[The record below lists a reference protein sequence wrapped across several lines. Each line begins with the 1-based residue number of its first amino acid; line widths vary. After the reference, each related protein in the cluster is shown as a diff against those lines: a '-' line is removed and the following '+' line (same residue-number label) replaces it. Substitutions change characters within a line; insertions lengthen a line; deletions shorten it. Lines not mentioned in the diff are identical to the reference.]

1 MPIPDHWSSEVKPL
15 IEGVV
20 NKEAANSIEEAL
32 VSSVVINMNK
42 LLPSSWVPTFARGS
56 DESRRRNYFRADH
69 LVSCLLAGMDLPVDV
84 GKRDNYL
91 NSTIWSDVVCVEN
104 VRSKV
109 REFMERGQENPALT
123 ALAAEMD
130 EDIVTKPLIKH
141 NIPRERWMIAFAKQ
155 RKTLPGVDRRE
166 KERHL
171 RAWSFQLRQKLGD
184 YGKVFRSQHS
194 NELFSHWK
202 NAPIKIK
209 EGLEA
214 DKLALP
220 NMFTKFVNG
229 TEQAFE
235 DFKQGM
241 DETTAIQQAQ
251 LDMVASAF
259 DAMAGLPPPFGFI
272 GTAGGVAF
280 RQLKASK
287 YDAKPAVVVRKSPDN
302 DDGMVNSVTKRM
314 NEWSETYTAAT
325 TVGANMGGLPVSR
338 AFQNDLSKLFD
349 DYQRKLVDAV
359 NEWVRGV
366 FGDDDDGMR
375 ESLADFLERDSIRSG
390 IGANG
395 DIALSQAKKM
405 IDDFR
410 DDCLKVIKHEFF
422 AENIKVSPEDFRS
435 LVLLDLLSAYVV
447 AQYQE
452 TDGIFKDK
460 WAKMIIEDP
469 ILNHLAVDGPWG
481 VVIKD
486 SRHEVAKQAKRLSW
500 KGGGNHK
507 HALYIFCG
515 WYKKNCNAFK
525 LLESVQVLPSGIN
538 WTTEEIVNR
547 KDNYL
552 EKLANAIDG
561 PKGINRKKGYFGTS
575 WQWDKIN
582 AAADKITV

>member
-1 MPIPDHWSSEVKPL
+1 MPIPDHWSGEVKPL

-32 VSSVVINMNK
+32 VSSVVITMNK
-42 LLPSSWVPTFARGS
+42 LFPSSWVPTFARGS

-69 LVSCLLAGMDLPVDV
+69 LVSCLLAGMDLPVDA

-109 REFMERGQENPALT
+109 REFMERGQENASLT
-123 ALAAEMD
+123 VLAAVMD

-141 NIPRERWMIAFAKQ
+141 TTPRERWMIAFANE
-155 RKTLPGVDRRE
+155 RKTLPGFGRRD
-166 KERHL
+166 KERRL
-171 RAWSFQLRQKLGD
+171 RGWSFQLREKLGETGAVVRFQQVD
-184 YGKVFRSQHS
+184 DI
-194 NELFSHWK
+194 FSHWK

-220 NMFTKFVNG
+220 NMFTKYFEG
-229 TEQAFE
+229 TRWAFE
-235 DFKQGM
+235 DFSQGM
-241 DETTAIQQAQ
+241 AETTAIQQAQ

-280 RQLKASK
+280 RQLHASE

-302 DDGMVNSVTKRM
+302 DDGMVNSVTKSM
-314 NEWSETYTAAT
+314 NEWSETYATAT
-325 TVGANMGGLPVSR
+325 TVGANMKGLAVFR

-349 DYQRKLVDAV
+349 DYQRKLIDAV

-366 FGDDDDGMR
+366 FGDNDDGMR
-375 ESLADFLERDSIRSG
+375 EKLADYLELGSTRSG

-395 DIALSQAKKM
+395 GDSLHQAKKM

-410 DDCLKVIKHEFF
+410 DGCLKTIKHEFF

-452 TDGIFKDK
+452 TGGIIKNK

-469 ILNHLAVDGPWG
+469 ILNHLAVDGVWG

-486 SRHEVAKQAKRLSW
+486 SQHKSAKAAKRLSW
-500 KGGGNHK
+500 KGGGDHK
-507 HALYIFCG
+507 QALYIFCS
-515 WYKKNCNAFK
+515 WYQKNCNAFK

-538 WTTEEIVNR
+538 WTTKEIVKR
-547 KDNYL
+547 KDDYL
-552 EKLANAIDG
+552 GQLANAIDN
-561 PKGINRKKGYFGTS
+561 NRKKGTFYGKN
-575 WQWDKIN
+575 WQWDDIN
-582 AAADKITV
+582 AAVGKITVP